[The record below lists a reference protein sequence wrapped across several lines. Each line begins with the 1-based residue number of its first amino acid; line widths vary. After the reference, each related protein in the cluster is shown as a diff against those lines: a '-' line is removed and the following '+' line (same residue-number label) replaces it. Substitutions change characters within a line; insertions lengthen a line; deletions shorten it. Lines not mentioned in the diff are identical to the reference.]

1 MVTHTLAPSFEG
13 AEAGRSLSE
22 LKPGL
27 QSEFH
32 NSQGYTEKLSQKN
45 KQKNKKT
52 NKETETME
60 GMGDFGL
67 GLGYWPSWWELWPW
81 GSEASALSVSAGR
94 ELGEMGCLGLS
105 SLSLYFLVSPGPQ
118 PMG

>member
-32 NSQGYTEKLSQKN
+32 NSQGYTEKLSQ
-45 KQKNKKT
+45 T
-52 NKETETME
+52 NKHSATME
-60 GMGDFGL
+60 GRGDFGL